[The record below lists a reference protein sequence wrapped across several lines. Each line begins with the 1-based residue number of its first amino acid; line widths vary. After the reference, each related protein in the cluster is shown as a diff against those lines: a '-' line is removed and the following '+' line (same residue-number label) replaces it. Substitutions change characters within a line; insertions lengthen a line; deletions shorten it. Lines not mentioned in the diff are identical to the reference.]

1 MRHRPV
7 LARIVT
13 TVVVTTTAAIGT
25 AVPAQAAQPLFQL
38 PFPCGQ
44 TWHGNN
50 SNSSAHATPWEI
62 DFNRGD
68 DEGMPVLAA
77 AAGTVVT
84 AAHQGSANGYGTL
97 GKISHGRSGYNTYYA
112 HLKDMAV
119 EAGQPVA
126 QGQLI
131 GWVGNTSEPGNS
143 ISPHLHYEVRLGSSW
158 PDGIQPAYFDGVRFP
173 YPDGD
178 VTSRN
183 CGSGGTPA
191 KPAKSVNGDRFDDAV
206 GVNPDGVAYLYRGT
220 ADGDFTTSLRLGP
233 GWSGMTWMGVNDS
246 NGDGWADL
254 WAVEAGTLKYWGN
267 RGDGTFTTP
276 VAVGGGWSAF
286 EYIAFADVNGDNKA
300 DILARD
306 GGYMYLY
313 VGKGNGS
320 FTTRVTVSGGWAGL
334 ARHTAADADGDGDG
348 DIWATNSLGE
358 LFYWQRTT
366 SGYATAKQVGAGWN
380 GFRQMTSMDING
392 DGKADLLAIRTS
404 DNKLLR
410 WLGTGAGTFGAGT
423 EIGHGWT
430 GWTLAAN

>member
-1 MRHRPV
+1 MGLRP
-7 LARIVT
+7 LWARLGT
-13 TVVVTTTAAIGT
+13 TVVVITTASVAL
-25 AVPAQAAQPLFQL
+25 AAPAQAAEPLFQL

-44 TWHGNN
+44 TWSGNN
-50 SNSSAHATPWEI
+50 SDSGAHATPWEI

-84 AAHQGSANGYGTL
+84 AAHQGSTNRYGNL
-97 GKISHGRSGYNTYYA
+97 VKISHGSSGYHTYYA

-119 EAGQPVA
+119 TAGQPVT

-131 GWVGNTSEPGNS
+131 GWVGNTSAPGNN
-143 ISPHLHYEVRLGSSW
+143 IGPHLHYEVRLGSSW
-158 PDGIQPAYFDGVRFP
+158 PDGIRPANFNGVRFP

-183 CGSGGTPA
+183 CGGGGVPA
-191 KPAKSVNGDRFDDAV
+191 KQAKSVNGDRFDDAV

-220 ADGDFTTSLRLGP
+220 ADGDFTTSLRVGP
-233 GWSGMTWMGVNDS
+233 GWSGMTWMGVNDAG
-246 NGDGWADL
+246 GDGWADL
-254 WAVEAGTLKYWGN
+254 WAVDGGTLKYWGN
-267 RGDGTFTTP
+267 HGDGTFTTG
-276 VAVGGGWSAF
+276 VEVGAGWSAF
-286 EYIAFADVNGDNKA
+286 EYIAFADVNGDNKT

-313 VGKGNGS
+313 VGKGGGS

-334 ARHTAADADGDGDG
+334 ARHTAADADADGDG
-348 DIWATNSLGE
+348 DIWATNGLGE
-358 LFYWQRTT
+358 LFFWQRTA
-366 SGYATAKQVGAGWN
+366 SGYATAKQVGSGWN
-380 GFRQMTSMDING
+380 GFRQLTSMDING
-392 DGKADLLAIRTS
+392 DSKADLLAIRSS

-410 WLGTGAGTFGAGT
+410 WLGNGSGGFGQGV
-423 EIGHGWT
+423 EIGGGWS